1 MHRPHAHLPER
12 PSPVGKPVSLFV
24 TCIADALFPHT
35 GMSVV
40 RLLEHLGLTV
50 RFPLAQTCCG
60 QPAFNS
66 GYWKEARQ
74 VARQFLRAFDDADV
88 VVAPSGSCVAMVRH
102 EYPRLFEGDP
112 DLPRAERLASVTWEF
127 TEFLVDGL
135 GIEDLGLR
143 LPARRTFAFHDACH
157 GLRILGLRS
166 AARALLGRVENA
178 IIEDLPNEE
187 ECCGFGG
194 LFSVKMPAIS
204 GAILQRKVEAIEAC
218 RADTIVLGDLSCM
231 MQINGGLARHGSR
244 KRARHIADVLAEGL
258 EAGVEDG
265 R

>member
-74 VARQFLRAFDDADV
+74 VARQFLRAFDDAEV

>member
-112 DLPRAERLASVTWEF
+112 DLPRAERLASVIWEF

>member
-1 MHRPHAHLPER
+1 MDLLHARLPER
-12 PSPVGKPVSLFV
+12 PSPVGKAVSLFV
-24 TCIADALFPHT
+24 TCIADALFPQT

-74 VARQFLRAFDDADV
+74 VARQFLRAFEDAEV

-112 DLPRAERLASVTWEF
+112 DLPRAERLASITWEF

-135 GIEDLGLR
+135 GVEDLGLR
-143 LPARRTFAFHDACH
+143 LPEPRTFAFHDSCH
-157 GLRILGLRS
+157 GLRILGLRR

-178 IIEDLPNEE
+178 IIEELINEE

-194 LFSVKMPAIS
+194 LFSVKMPDIS
-204 GAILQRKVEAIEAC
+204 GAILQRKIDAIEAC

-231 MQINGGLARHGSR
+231 MHINGGLARLGAR
-244 KRARHIADVLAEGL
+244 KRARHIADVLADGL
-258 EAGVEDG
+258 EAGIEDG

>member
-1 MHRPHAHLPER
+1 MDLLHARLPER
-12 PSPVGKPVSLFV
+12 PSPVGKAVSLFV
-24 TCIADALFPHT
+24 TCIADALFPQT

-74 VARQFLRAFDDADV
+74 VARQFLRAFEDAEV

-112 DLPRAERLASVTWEF
+112 DLPRAERLASITWEF
-127 TEFLVDGL
+127 TEFIVDGL
-135 GIEDLGLR
+135 GVEDLGLR
-143 LPARRTFAFHDACH
+143 LPEPRTFAFHDSCH
-157 GLRILGLRS
+157 GLRILGLRR

-178 IIEDLPNEE
+178 IIEELINEE

-194 LFSVKMPAIS
+194 LFSVKMPDIS
-204 GAILQRKVEAIEAC
+204 GAILQRKIDAIEAC

-231 MQINGGLARHGSR
+231 MHINGGLARLGAR
-244 KRARHIADVLAEGL
+244 KRARHIADVLADGL
-258 EAGVEDG
+258 EAGIEDG

>member
-1 MHRPHAHLPER
+1 MDIPHAHLPER

-24 TCIADALFPHT
+24 TCIADALFPQT

-50 RFPLAQTCCG
+50 SFPLGQTCCG
-60 QPAFNS
+60 QPAFNG

-74 VARQFLRAFDDADV
+74 VARQFLRAFDDAEV

-102 EYPRLFEGDP
+102 EYPRLFDGDP
-112 DLPRAERLASVTWEF
+112 DLPRAERLASITWEF
-127 TEFLVDGL
+127 TEFVVDGL
-135 GIEDLGLR
+135 GLEDLGLR
-143 LPARRTFAFHDACH
+143 LPERRTFAFHDSCH
-157 GLRILGLRS
+157 GLRILGLRRS
-166 AARALLGRVENA
+166 ARVLLAHVENA
-178 IIEDLPNEE
+178 AIEELINAE

-194 LFSVKMPAIS
+194 LFSVKMPDIS
-204 GAILQRKVEAIEAC
+204 GAMLQRKVDAIEAC

-231 MQINGGLARHGSR
+231 MQINGGLARRGSP
-244 KRARHIADVLAEGL
+244 KRARHIADVLADGL
-258 EAGVEDG
+258 EEGVQDG